1 MSIEFQNN
9 LIINNLEQQV
19 EYNKR
24 NIERHFE
31 IDRVLANFGIRIIG
45 RVDTREDID
54 TQTPPPGGYE
64 YGDAYA
70 VGELG
75 TVYDYYIYT
84 RPFDDSDDDQWFD
97 IGALQIVGP
106 AGPKGPQGEKGNNG
120 ENTRWYR
127 INTFEDLN
135 TDELRNAPAGTF
147 AVIAGYSNTDTG
159 ALLPLQ
165 GTVYYKFDDAP
176 GYWEA
181 AGSIIGPKGL
191 QGEMGQRGPTG
202 PQGPS
207 GAIGPTG
214 PRGLGLVILGNDAQL
229 PLPSPVTVRRDGA
242 YLVNVGGEKHL
253 YAITGTGSPSDPLVW
268 EDLGVYTL
276 TSSGGGSTL
285 YRHILNIQVM
295 GDYLEGGSIVC
306 EVISTKYNDL
316 TANEIVPDGYGFW
329 MLASGWAYSTQ
340 YYKNVPVDAI
350 GRNDDAQIA
359 VRYHY
364 QGDID
369 TTVYDTE
376 NVVEITVVSDKVI
389 QIN

>member
-106 AGPKGPQGEKGNNG
+106 EGPQGERGPIGLPGRNNNLFVIDYAGPPQITSESAAEYPYYLSLG
-120 ENTRWYR
+120 EGDWAIDANGDVYQ
-127 INTFEDLN
+127 
-135 TDELRNAPAGTF
+135 
-147 AVIAGYSNTDTG
+147 Y
-159 ALLPLQ
+159 LPMSGGWFSSGVNL
-165 GTVYYKFDDAP
+165 K
-176 GYWEA
+176 
-181 AGSIIGPKGL
+181 GPKGI
-191 QGEMGQRGPTG
+191 QGEMGQRGPAG

-242 YLVNVGGEKHL
+242 YLVNVSGEKHL

-285 YRHILNIQVM
+285 YRHILNIQVISE
-295 GDYLEGGSIVC
+295 YLEGGSIVC
-306 EVISTKYNDL
+306 EVISTKYNNL
-316 TANEIVPDGYGFW
+316 TANEIVPDGYGFL
-329 MLASGWAYSTQ
+329 MLASGYAYSTE
-340 YYKNVPVDAI
+340 YYKDVPVDAI
-350 GRNDDAQIA
+350 GRNNDGEII

-364 QGDID
+364 QGDTD
-369 TTVYDTE
+369 YTVWDATE
-376 NVVEITVVSDKVI
+376 VVEITAVNDKVI